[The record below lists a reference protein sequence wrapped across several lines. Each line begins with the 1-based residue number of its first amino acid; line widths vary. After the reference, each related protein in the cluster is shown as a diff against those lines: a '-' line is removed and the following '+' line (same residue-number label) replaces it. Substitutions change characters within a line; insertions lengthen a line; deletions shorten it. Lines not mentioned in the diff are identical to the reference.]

1 MSWVSP
7 FYNYVHEGISF
18 YLDIEVNEIILMH
31 VSQAID
37 DLTDVFDN
45 LCFCHFIVIISD
57 SIEELATR
65 QAGKTTTS
73 NDVIPLWKKG

>member
-1 MSWVSP
+1 
-7 FYNYVHEGISF
+7 
-18 YLDIEVNEIILMH
+18 MH

-73 NDVIPLWKKG
+73 NDVIPL